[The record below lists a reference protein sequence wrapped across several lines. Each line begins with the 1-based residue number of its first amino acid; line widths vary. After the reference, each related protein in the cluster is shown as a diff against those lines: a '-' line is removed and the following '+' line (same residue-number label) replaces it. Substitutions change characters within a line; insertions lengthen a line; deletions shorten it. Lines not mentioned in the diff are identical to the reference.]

1 MLEGVSIT
9 CFASSY
15 LVALVL
21 EVTRLAFRSGIR
33 SAVLLGFAG
42 AGLFAHTV
50 FLLHRALQASG
61 APLSSQQDWYLLS
74 AWVLVAGYIGLTC
87 RQRKNVLGLFLL
99 PLVLVL
105 VGAAAWFADTTPFTR
120 EPAVQLWGLVHG
132 VAILLATLAVLA
144 GFILGLMYVF
154 QAYLLKTKRALPR
167 GLRLPSLEWLQRY
180 NSRAI
185 AISAPLMGLGVVGG
199 VVLNGIS
206 EPERIP
212 WFDPL
217 TLSTL
222 VAFIWLL
229 AVSLISTFYRTVRQG
244 RKVAYLTL
252 ANFLILAFA
261 LIVGLQAGTRHR
273 RPSSESMGRSRHGP
287 AIVTD
292 RADSLG
298 VSPRA
303 EEDHA

>member
-1 MLEGVSIT
+1 MLAGVSIT

-15 LVALVL
+15 LVAFVL
-21 EVTRLAFRSGIR
+21 EISRLVFRSGIR
-33 SAVLLGFAG
+33 GAALLGFAG

-50 FLLHRALQASG
+50 FLVHRALQSSG

-74 AWVLVAGYIGLTC
+74 AWVLVAGYLGLTC
-87 RQRKNVLGLFLL
+87 RQRKNVVGLFLL
-99 PLVLVL
+99 PLVLML
-105 VGAAAWFADTTPFTR
+105 VGAAWFADATPFAR

-132 VAILLATLAVLA
+132 VSILLATIAVLV

-154 QAYLLKTKRALPR
+154 QTYLLKKKRALPR
-167 GLRLPSLEWLQRY
+167 GLRLPSLEWLQR
-180 NSRAI
+180 NNGRAI
-185 AISAPLMGLGVVGG
+185 ALSAPLMGLGVVGG
-199 VVLNGIS
+199 VVLNVIN
-206 EPERIP
+206 EPERVP

-222 VAFIWLL
+222 VAFVWLL
-229 AVSLISTFYRTVRQG
+229 AVSLISAFYRTVRQG
-244 RKVAYLTL
+244 RKIAYLTL

-273 RPSSESMGRSRHGP
+273 RASTESLGRSPSGP

-292 RADSLG
+292 RADSRGAL
-298 VSPRA
+298 PRA